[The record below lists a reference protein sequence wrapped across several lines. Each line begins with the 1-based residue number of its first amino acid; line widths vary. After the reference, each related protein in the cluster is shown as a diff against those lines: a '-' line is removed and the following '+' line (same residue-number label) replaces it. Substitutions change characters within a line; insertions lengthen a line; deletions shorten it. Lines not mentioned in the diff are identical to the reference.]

1 MTYSDDTSRPQAVRT
16 LARQPAPP
24 GIYASKYTAELAAMI
39 CQRVAEGES
48 LRSICRA
55 DPSMPTEKTVWNW
68 ARSHPDFAECWALAR
83 QMARR
88 RAMAAHA
95 AREAA
100 RQAKWA
106 ADEAAVKA
114 GPAQGRVLYAGG
126 PGSWGRPAWNRG
138 LSGYDVGLTEAICD
152 RLSLGETL
160 QSVCCD
166 PDMPCVATVY
176 NWLRAHPEFAAAYR
190 QAKEVAFSYLVD
202 LAAEQSPW
210 MGTGAKSL
218 RELRRRVRAA
228 HRRCAQ
234 LAPRVFAAGVYAPEA
249 EEAYD

>member
-1 MTYSDDTSRPQAVRT
+1 MTHSDDTSRPQAVRT

-24 GIYASKYTAELAAMI
+24 GIYASKYTAELAASL

-68 ARSHPDFAECWALAR
+68 ARSHPDFAECWAVAR
-83 QMARR
+83 HLARR

-95 AREAA
+95 EREAA

-138 LSGYDVGLTEAICD
+138 LSGYRPDIAEAICD
-152 RLSLGETL
+152 RLCLGETL
-160 QSVCCD
+160 QSVCRD
-166 PDMPCVATVY
+166 PEMPSVGTVY
-176 NWLRAHPEFAAAYR
+176 NWLRAHPEFVDLYR
-190 QAKEVAFSYLVD
+190 RAKEIAFAYIVET
-202 LAAEQSPW
+202 AAEQAPW
-210 MGTGAKSL
+210 LETEARSM
-218 RELRRRVRAA
+218 RELRRIVRAA

-234 LAPRVFAAGVYAPEA
+234 IAPKAFADGVCGPE
-249 EEAYD
+249 DR

>member
-1 MTYSDDTSRPQAVRT
+1 MTHSDTSRPQAVRT

-24 GIYASKYTAELAAMI
+24 GIYASKYTAELAASI

-160 QSVCCD
+160 QSVCRD